1 VRRLPEGC
9 CSVALAFLASAATAH
24 AQVTRLVIDAR
35 TTPAFDGATYGDAG
49 QYETIAGRAYGEID
63 PSDPRNAIITDIRL
77 APKNAHGK
85 VEYMA
90 TFFLV
95 KPIDLTRSSHLLW
108 HDVPNRGGRITI
120 VPAERA
126 LGDIGLSSGWQG
138 DHSGGTSPGASNEY
152 AEVPVAHQADGSA
165 VTGPVMARIVN
176 ASGPASHPLTV
187 YRNAMPY
194 RPLSLD
200 PSNATLTTH
209 ASETSDGRVGAAH
222 RIASTDWAWA
232 RCSAEHPFP
241 GTPDSTQI
249 CIRGGFNPTLLY
261 QLVFTA
267 RDPNVLGIGF
277 AAYRDVAD
285 FFRNAAADADGNQN
299 PLRGQVSWVI
309 GRGYS
314 QSGNFLRAFM
324 ELGFTQNRAG
334 VRVHDGMWPIIAG
347 RRISLN
353 TRFALPDGAL
363 TLYEPGSE
371 GPQWWT
377 PWPDRVR
384 GLPARG
390 ILGRCSATRTCP
402 KIFDLSGSAE
412 VWDLKLTPG
421 WVGTSADRDI
431 PLPANVRRYY
441 VPGTA
446 HGGGAGGFSTAP
458 LAAPACP
465 AADYGTGSLAANPVP
480 YTESVNALRLHLR
493 NWVMKDIA
501 PPPSQW
507 PRLSDHTL
515 VAATKQAMGFP
526 TIPGLPTNAPT
537 GLINPLLD
545 YDWGRGFDYVDG
557 SGVPHQMPPT
567 VKRSIPMTAPAVDA
581 DGNELGGIPVVL
593 RDAPLGTYLGW
604 NVTASGFHRGK
615 ICAFAGGM
623 IPFARTRVERLA
635 SGDPRSSLEERYGT
649 HDGYVRAVRA
659 AAAKAVSSG
668 FLLDVDATRLIDQAA
683 RSDVLKP

>member
-1 VRRLPEGC
+1 MRRRLACALGGTL
-9 CSVALAFLASAATAH
+9 ALAWASAAC
-24 AQVTRLVIDAR
+24 AQVTRIVIDAR
-35 TTPAFDGATYGDAG
+35 VTPAFDGASYGDAG
-49 QYETIAGRAYGEID
+49 QYETIAGRAYGEVD
-63 PSDPRNAIITDIRL
+63 PRDPRNAIITDLRL
-77 APKNAHGK
+77 APTNARGN
-85 VEYMA
+85 VEYMS

-95 KPIDLTRSSHLLW
+95 KPIDMTRSSHLLW

-138 DHSGGTSPGASNEY
+138 DHSGGTSPGTGNDY
-152 AEVPVAHQADGSA
+152 ANVPVAHHSDGSA
-165 VTGPVMARIVN
+165 VTGPVMGRIVN
-176 ASGPASHPLTV
+176 ARGPASHSLVV

-194 RPLSLD
+194 RPASLD
-200 PSNATLTTH
+200 PAKASLTTH
-209 ASETSDGRVGAAH
+209 ASETIDGRIGATT
-222 RIASTDWAWA
+222 RIASSDWAWA
-232 RCSAEHPFP
+232 RCSADHPFP
-241 GTPDSTQI
+241 GTPDSTQV
-249 CIRGGFNPTLLY
+249 CLKGGFNPRLLY

-267 RDPNVLGIGF
+267 RDPYVLGIGF

-285 FFRNAAADADGNQN
+285 FFRNASTDAEGTPN

-314 QSGNFLRAFM
+314 QSGNFLRAYL
-324 ELGFTQNRAG
+324 ELGFTQDRASK
-334 VRVHDGMWPIIAG
+334 RVHDGMWPIIAG

-371 GPQWWT
+371 GPQWWS
-377 PWPDRVR
+377 PWPDAVR

-390 ILGRCSATRTCP
+390 ILDRCTATDTCP

-465 AADYGTGSLAANPVP
+465 AADYGMGSLAANPVP
-480 YTESVNALRLHLR
+480 YTETVNALRLHLR
-493 NWVMKDIA
+493 DWVMKGIT
-501 PPPSQW
+501 PPPSRW

-515 VAATKQAMGFP
+515 VAATKHAMGFP
-526 TIPGLPTNAPT
+526 TIPGLPVNAPT
-537 GLINPLLD
+537 GMINPLID
-545 YDWGRGFDYVDG
+545 YDWGPDFDYVDG
-557 SGVPHQMPPT
+557 SGVPLRMPPS
-567 VKRSIPMTAPAVDA
+567 VKRVIRMTAPAVDA
-581 DGNELGGIPVVL
+581 DGNELGGVAVVL
-593 RDAPLGTYLGW
+593 HDAPLGTYLGW
-604 NVTASGFHRGK
+604 NVTAGGFHRGK

-623 IPFARTRVERLA
+623 VPFAQTRAARLA
-635 SGDPRSSLEERYGT
+635 RSDPRLSLEERYGT
-649 HDGYVRAVRA
+649 HDGYVRAVHA

-668 FLLDVDATRLIDQAA
+668 FLLAADATRLIDQAA
-683 RSDVLKP
+683 ASDVLRP